1 MDSSSGDI
9 RRIDEFR
16 QIYENLVT
24 PIFAKSLKENEELR
38 AKLER
43 LKVAICPDK
52 SITDIEE
59 LIDFAKDLQDAHQ
72 KLSTVLQLEA
82 ELAEAK
88 EKLGRVSMK
97 NISCIILETIYGP
110 VAGSPVI
117 ATKKYSPS
125 ALAQALVTA
134 INEGKKK

>member
-59 LIDFAKDLQDAHQ
+59 LIDFAKDLHAHQ